1 MCFLFV
7 RDVLRYFSEI
17 SENLVWI
24 IKSVDESKIRR
35 LPAKELL
42 SNIWGSD
49 KNAEEE
55 AKAMGIIV
63 DISSDFVFEILD
75 RVISEKAE
83 VVEQYKREQD
93 PKILNFLV
101 GQVMKETKGKANASE
116 VMEKLKEKIK

>member
-1 MCFLFV
+1 MK
-7 RDVLRYFSEI
+7 
-17 SENLVWI
+17 ENLVWI
-24 IKSVDESKIRR
+24 IKSDDESKIRR

-75 RVISEKAE
+75 RVIKEKAE